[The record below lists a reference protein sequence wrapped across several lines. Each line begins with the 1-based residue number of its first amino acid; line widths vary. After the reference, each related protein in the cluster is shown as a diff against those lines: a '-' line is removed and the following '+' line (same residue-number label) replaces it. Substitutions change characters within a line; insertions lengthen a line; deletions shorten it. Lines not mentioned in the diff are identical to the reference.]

1 MTVSTSGRV
10 IELSAAFV
18 AITTLKRKRDR
29 ERWIDRERKRERW
42 IEREKERKM
51 DRESDRDREGG
62 RER

>member
-42 IEREKERKM
+42 IERVTEIEK
-51 DRESDRDREGG
+51 EGG